1 MRVKVISG
9 YVSYNRRLFG
19 LGEFVDI
26 PDDVAK
32 RFVMAGI
39 VELASGDTAPE
50 VETAPKAE
58 PVKDIALPD
67 VDPAANVKPKRKA
80 RAKA

>member
-9 YVSYNRRLFG
+9 YVSYNRSLFG

-26 PDDVAK
+26 PDDIAK
-32 RFVMAGI
+32 RFAMSGI
-39 VELASGDTAPE
+39 VELSSSDTAPE
-50 VETAPKAE
+50 VETATKAE

-80 RAKA
+80 KVKK